1 MKQTKLFILFFILL
15 TILISCT
22 SLEEAGKVLRNE
34 KKSSTD
40 EFLIKKKEPLTQ
52 PPDFDKIPEPGSER
66 EVKTKQSDFE
76 KMIQNTKEESN
87 TTKTKKTS
95 TEEFI
100 LKKIK

>member
-1 MKQTKLFILFFILL
+1 MKQTKSFILFFILS

-52 PPDFDKIPEPGSER
+52 PPEFYKIPEPGSER
-66 EVKTKQSDFE
+66 KVKTKRSDFE
-76 KMIQNTKEESN
+76 KMIQNTKEESS